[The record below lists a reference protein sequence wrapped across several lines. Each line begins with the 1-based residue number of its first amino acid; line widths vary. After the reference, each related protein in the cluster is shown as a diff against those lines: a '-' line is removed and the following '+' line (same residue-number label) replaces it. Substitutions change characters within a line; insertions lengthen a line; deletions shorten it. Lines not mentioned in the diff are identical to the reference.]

1 MFFVVM
7 LMFLAVMIA
16 MITFAPITA
25 SVTIFIT
32 LTARWLLHGAALT
45 MPYRSA
51 NCATDRATDDCTIPT
66 AHVITHCRA
75 ACATDRAADQR
86 AIIYGTGIYAGR

>member
-45 MPYRSA
+45 MPLPQRRLRHRS
-51 NCATDRATDDCTIPT
+51 R
-66 AHVITHCRA
+66 HR
-75 ACATDRAADQR
+75 
-86 AIIYGTGIYAGR
+86 